1 MRICEHCGSYM
12 SNNAVHCTICGVAA
26 VSAAEPT
33 GQKAL
38 TCVKCDH
45 VFEAGEDGLPDPSF
59 YTNPYQLAEINS
71 RLRKDR
77 EQAVPTAPYTLS
89 EVNKYVPAGPTYV
102 CRNCNT
108 INSIDDTYCVVCG
121 AKVSDRV
128 IRDVVRNAKDGRL
141 ETITLPPETA
151 LSVPQFG
158 RSTDFSTSL
167 NTLEAALKPYIY
179 NITGNNNIVNNTSYG
194 GTDTGKLVCPYA
206 GKAKEADIIDAVE
219 SESAE
224 EAALTQAEI
233 DAERQGVLK
242 RYKNRVHAQ
251 SNVGRQLLAI
261 VSVLLTGLLLLT
273 FFLNP
278 IPYTQEHDMN
288 RDQINYE
295 DSTGADIVISTLTI
309 LHFDD
314 LYDGSAKLLKNLGVD
329 INAAYY
335 RNVIMEVDR
344 YTTLETIL
352 AHSVPIT
359 LIIAIALAVLNIVI
373 FGIKMFTG
381 SLKKK
386 FYMVTALLFL
396 ALLVAAAEIF
406 VMGYLMAGVFT
417 MAIGYGLLAALFL
430 AAVLLVL
437 QKFCGKR
444 YPKSERERIK
454 SLYGY

>member
-151 LSVPQFG
+151 LSVP
-158 RSTDFSTSL
+158 
-167 NTLEAALKPYIY
+167 
-179 NITGNNNIVNNTSYG
+179 
-194 GTDTGKLVCPYA
+194 
-206 GKAKEADIIDAVE
+206 
-219 SESAE
+219 
-224 EAALTQAEI
+224 
-233 DAERQGVLK
+233 
-242 RYKNRVHAQ
+242 
-251 SNVGRQLLAI
+251 
-261 VSVLLTGLLLLT
+261 
-273 FFLNP
+273 
-278 IPYTQEHDMN
+278 
-288 RDQINYE
+288 
-295 DSTGADIVISTLTI
+295 
-309 LHFDD
+309 
-314 LYDGSAKLLKNLGVD
+314 
-329 INAAYY
+329 
-335 RNVIMEVDR
+335 
-344 YTTLETIL
+344 
-352 AHSVPIT
+352 
-359 LIIAIALAVLNIVI
+359 
-373 FGIKMFTG
+373 
-381 SLKKK
+381 
-386 FYMVTALLFL
+386 
-396 ALLVAAAEIF
+396 
-406 VMGYLMAGVFT
+406 
-417 MAIGYGLLAALFL
+417 
-430 AAVLLVL
+430 
-437 QKFCGKR
+437 
-444 YPKSERERIK
+444 
-454 SLYGY
+454 